1 MFKTIKSLLSHLILG
16 HKLLEKRIPDKFSM
30 MVSKDEN
37 LKPKNSTS
45 NQNPLTK
52 YLTSSN
58 SPSLKTVTPRKRT
71 SSSSSSS
78 ILTPKKS
85 TSSQS
90 VTSNQLCSSNS
101 KREAI
106 SDKFACH
113 ICHVS
118 PKSKCICF
126 KKFHIP
132 LK

>member
-1 MFKTIKSLLSHLILG
+1 MFKTTKSLLSHLILG

-52 YLTSSN
+52 YLTSSD
-58 SPSLKTVTPRKRT
+58 SPSIKTVTPRKRT

-78 ILTPKKS
+78 ILTPKTS
-85 TSSQS
+85 TSS
-90 VTSNQLCSSNS
+90 SNQLCSSNS

-126 KKFHIP
+126 KKFHIS